1 MLRSSLRAPA
11 ALVVVGLL
19 SAGCFPKVA
28 AVPPALSASSVTR
41 ASARWP
47 GVTPEALAM
56 GRDRFV
62 AKCNGCHGYP
72 DLRAIAEERWPGLV
86 AEMGK
91 KANLGDAERDA
102 VLHFILASR
111 QEQAAP

>member
-19 SAGCFPKVA
+19 SAGCFPKA
-28 AVPPALSASSVTR
+28 APAPPALSANSVTR

-47 GVTPEALAM
+47 GVTAEALAM

-62 AKCNGCHGYP
+62 ARCNGCHGYP
-72 DLRAIAEERWPGLV
+72 DLRAIAEDRWPGIV
-86 AEMGK
+86 TEMGK

-102 VLHFILASR
+102 VLHFVLTAR
-111 QEQAAP
+111 QDPAAP